1 MQALGLDGEAEEFGA
16 VFFEGSGQSTAI
28 EVFRDQREIC
38 GLEAKLHGQ
47 VERGRRL
54 AAAADAIGAP
64 GDLVEEI
71 RAAETARFAA
81 ERLAALGLT
90 VDFNREL
97 AKRAIRSLKGQY
109 PGEYHLAVLVCDFE
123 GQFICRVD
131 EGDAL

>member
-1 MQALGLDGEAEEFGA
+1 MTHVYVGAMVGKLTKMGQGLSVTHAWKAE
-16 VFFEGSGQSTAI
+16 I
-28 EVFRDQREIC
+28 DRD
-38 GLEAKLHGQ
+38 L
-47 VERGRRL
+47 L

-90 VDFNREL
+90 VDFHREL